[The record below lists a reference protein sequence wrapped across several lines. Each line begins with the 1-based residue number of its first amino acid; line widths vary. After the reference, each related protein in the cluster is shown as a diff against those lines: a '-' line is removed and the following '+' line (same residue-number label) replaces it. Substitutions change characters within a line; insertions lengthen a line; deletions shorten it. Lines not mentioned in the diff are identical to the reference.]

1 MKKEILSEVNRTREI
16 MGLGVI
22 LEQEETKKVDYKKIL
37 DTPAYKDLIAAFQVT
52 PANEREKLK
61 QQILQSLKKAKIDGN
76 IIRLLIQT
84 MEGLKEE
91 PEVPQEELDSITSGK
106 KSVKEINEQFFLN
119 TRKHRY
125 GANSNR
131 WGDWAFLNPGQKA
144 TRVVGGLITTLT
156 GLRIT
161 HSNAYNILDVDFDI
175 PIIKA
180 TEDVKHKLDSKVKAE
195 PTIPMEEWQEFYE
208 KWNPRFMKRIVKGK
222 KLWEY
227 AWKGTEAMNKKFLEK
242 ISQDKRG
249 DDESTPDIDES
260 GKSEAELWNDMKPF
274 VISTLE
280 TFKDLKRRRKYKI
293 RITTERELVDKIEG
307 EEIVYPPVQLQ
318 FPLDGQPTGDFFT
331 DNHYEP
337 TQKFIDSYNEM
348 EAALLEKSKEANPPE
363 GAPRFWLS
371 ALDIKTS
378 CSAIPNGKSPDNNVY
393 SWEELAM
400 KRAEA
405 GRDYI
410 IERLKKIGC
419 IIGDNGSDEATKIL
433 LDAKGKNVG
442 KKSKDG
448 KDLTGTSGP
457 VYGEDGSPE
466 DKSNIEYEQS
476 KFFIPTFQFL
486 INTQEVQPAEETEDV
501 LIYAPNLYVNMV
513 KKGRGGW
520 RPNIDFTIPGI
531 RWNPLAG
538 IFKFVKA
545 LGRLKPQKCND
556 FRRSFKTVMD
566 QGM

>member
-1 MKKEILSEVNRTREI
+1 MYFGIKKKNNMKNQLLSEVNRVREI
-16 MGLGVI
+16 MGLEVI

-52 PANEREKLK
+52 PVNEREKLK
-61 QQILQSLKKAKIDGN
+61 QQILKSLKKAKIDEN

-91 PEVPQEELDSITSGK
+91 PEVPQEELDNIASGK

-131 WGDWAFLNPGQKA
+131 WGKWSLLNPGQKA
-144 TRVVGGLITTLT
+144 ARVVGGLITTLT

-180 TEDVKHKLDSKVKAE
+180 TEDVKHNLDSKVKAE

-274 VISTLE
+274 VIST
-280 TFKDLKRRRKYKI
+280 
-293 RITTERELVDKIEG
+293 
-307 EEIVYPPVQLQ
+307 
-318 FPLDGQPTGDFFT
+318 
-331 DNHYEP
+331 
-337 TQKFIDSYNEM
+337 
-348 EAALLEKSKEANPPE
+348 
-363 GAPRFWLS
+363 
-371 ALDIKTS
+371 
-378 CSAIPNGKSPDNNVY
+378 
-393 SWEELAM
+393 
-400 KRAEA
+400 
-405 GRDYI
+405 
-410 IERLKKIGC
+410 
-419 IIGDNGSDEATKIL
+419 
-433 LDAKGKNVG
+433 
-442 KKSKDG
+442 
-448 KDLTGTSGP
+448 
-457 VYGEDGSPE
+457 
-466 DKSNIEYEQS
+466 
-476 KFFIPTFQFL
+476 
-486 INTQEVQPAEETEDV
+486 
-501 LIYAPNLYVNMV
+501 
-513 KKGRGGW
+513 
-520 RPNIDFTIPGI
+520 
-531 RWNPLAG
+531 
-538 IFKFVKA
+538 
-545 LGRLKPQKCND
+545 
-556 FRRSFKTVMD
+556 
-566 QGM
+566 